1 MLRDFEGSSPKIAES
16 AFVDPNAIIIG
27 NAIIAQKCSIW
38 PGAII
43 RADINTITIGE
54 MSNVQEFVSI
64 HVESEVAT
72 KIGNGVTVGHSAT
85 LHGCEIDDFSL
96 IGIGSIILDRS
107 KIGHHCMIGAG
118 SLIPPGKTIPPRSL
132 VMGSPGKI
140 IRELSDEECKD
151 LEIHAQKYFLLSEKH
166 KGEIHG
172 KKQKQD

>member
-118 SLIPPGKTIPPRSL
+118 SLIPPSKTIPPRSL

-140 IRELSDEECKD
+140 IRELSDEECKN

>member
-27 NAIIAQKCSIW
+27 NATIAQKCSIW

-166 KGEIHG
+166 KGEING

>member
-72 KIGNGVTVGHSAT
+72 KIGNGVTIGHSAT

-118 SLIPPGKTIPPRSL
+118 SLIPPSKTIPPRSL

-140 IRELSDEECKD
+140 IRELSDEECKN

-166 KGEIHG
+166 KGEIYG
-172 KKQKQD
+172 KEQKQD

>member
-72 KIGNGVTVGHSAT
+72 KIGNGVTIGHSAT

>member
-27 NAIIAQKCSIW
+27 NATIAQKCSIW

-72 KIGNGVTVGHSAT
+72 KIGNGVTIGHSAT

>member
-16 AFVDPNAIIIG
+16 AFVDPGAIIIG

-64 HVESEVAT
+64 HVEPEVAT
-72 KIGNGVTVGHSAT
+72 RIGNGVTVGHSAT

-118 SLIPPGKTIPPRSL
+118 SLIPPGKTIPPCSL

-140 IRELSDEECKD
+140 IRELTDEECKN

-166 KGEIHG
+166 KGEIYG
-172 KKQKQD
+172 KEQKQN

>member
-27 NAIIAQKCSIW
+27 NATIAQKCSIW

-72 KIGNGVTVGHSAT
+72 KIGNGVTIGHSAT

-166 KGEIHG
+166 KGEING